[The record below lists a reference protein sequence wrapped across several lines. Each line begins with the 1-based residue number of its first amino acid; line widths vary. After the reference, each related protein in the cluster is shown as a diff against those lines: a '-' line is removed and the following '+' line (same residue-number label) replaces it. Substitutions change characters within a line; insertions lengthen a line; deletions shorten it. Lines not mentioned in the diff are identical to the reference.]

1 MYCTECSDTE
11 ELSEGKMKVPNS
23 HPVVSSHL
31 VQSPVSSVVVSF
43 PIHQGR
49 GGGCIQYPSPG
60 RVTRRHCTFGI
71 PFSEVGDSVESQNG
85 GRYR

>member
-11 ELSEGKMKVPNS
+11 KMKVPNS

-49 GGGCIQYPSPG
+49 GEGGAYNILVRVC
-60 RVTRRHCTFGI
+60 VTRRLCTFGI
-71 PFSEVGDSVESQNG
+71 PFREVGDSVESQNG
-85 GRYR
+85 GGYR